1 MSYRD
6 ETEALHARV
15 ESLERELSVARSA
28 LAVETAVPASIARTR
43 HMRGASLAV
52 GVSGVFVL
60 SLGFML
66 TWSLRAPF
74 DVLLVAFGVVG
85 VLLLTLACTVLA
97 LSLRVV
103 AEADE
108 AVVVAGGARL
118 RVVMPGEG
126 AIVLPLLH
134 QARVLSLVPRAVSAE
149 IDRVFVREGAAI
161 DRVRA
166 TVGVRVAP
174 ERAAIEQAAQR
185 FLRDAEAARAFA
197 EGALTQAVR
206 SAFSELRVVELER
219 EYARVCAHV
228 EAALSDELSRAGLH
242 VQSGSFR
249 FSL

>member
-15 ESLERELSVARSA
+15 ESLERELAVARSA

-43 HMRGASLAV
+43 RMRGASLAV

-60 SLGFML
+60 SLGFM
-66 TWSLRAPF
+66 PN
-74 DVLLVAFGVVG
+74 LVAARALRRHSRRLRRRGE

-134 QARVLSLVPRAVSAE
+134 QARVLSLVPRAVSA
-149 IDRVFVREGAAI
+149 RSTACSC
-161 DRVRA
+161 A
-166 TVGVRVAP
+166 T
-174 ERAAIEQAAQR
+174 
-185 FLRDAEAARAFA
+185 AR
-197 EGALTQAVR
+197 
-206 SAFSELRVVELER
+206 
-219 EYARVCAHV
+219 
-228 EAALSDELSRAGLH
+228 
-242 VQSGSFR
+242 
-249 FSL
+249 